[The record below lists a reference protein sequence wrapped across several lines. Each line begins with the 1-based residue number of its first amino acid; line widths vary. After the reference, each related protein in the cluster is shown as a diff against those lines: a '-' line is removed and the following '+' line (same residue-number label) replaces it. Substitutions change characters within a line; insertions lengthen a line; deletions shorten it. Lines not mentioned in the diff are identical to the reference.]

1 MSKLRVGL
9 VGAGSIAQFH
19 VQSYAKHPDVEIVGV
34 ADLKL
39 DRAQAMASAYGIPNT
54 FDNHHD
60 LLAMDGLDAISVCT
74 WNNSHAEV
82 SIDALNAGKDVLCE
96 KPLSRTVAE
105 ALEVQKAV
113 GATGRVLEVG
123 YVRRYGL
130 NTQILKKFVDSGDL
144 GDIYYSKASSI
155 RRMGNPGGWFAD
167 VKRSGGGPLI
177 DIGVHVIDLAWYLM
191 GSPKPVT
198 VSGNSYHYL
207 GNRANVIGKARYQVS
222 DYDPTQNTV
231 EDMAN
236 AVIRFENGA
245 SLLVD
250 VAFSLH
256 ASEDTLAVAVFGEKG
271 GAELEPSLLL
281 VSEQHDTLLNIV
293 PQLDYSTFR
302 MDEGF
307 QTEIDHFV
315 SLCEGEAGPNAPVE
329 HGVALMKMLRGV
341 YESAESGREIQL
353 D

>member
-1 MSKLRVGL
+1 MSTLRVGL

-19 VQSYAKHPDVEIVGV
+19 VQSYAKNPDVEIVGV

-39 DRAQAMASAYGIPNT
+39 ERAQSMAAAYGVPNT

-74 WNNSHAEV
+74 WNNSHAV
-82 SIDALNAGKDVLCE
+82 ISIDALNAGKDVLCE

-167 VKRSGGGPLI
+167 VERSGGGPLI

-191 GSPKPVT
+191 GSPKPVS

-207 GNRANVIGKARYQVS
+207 GNRANVVGKSRYQVS

-256 ASEDTLAVAVFGEKG
+256 AAQDTLSVAVFGGKG

-281 VSEQHDTLLNIV
+281 VSEQHDTMLNMV
-293 PQLDYSTFR
+293 PQLDSSTFT

-307 QTEIDHFV
+307 QAEIDHFV
-315 SLCEGEAGPNAPVE
+315 ALCHGEAEPNAPVE
-329 HGVALMKMLRGV
+329 HGVALMKILRGV
-341 YESAESGREIQL
+341 YESAEAGRELRL

>member
-1 MSKLRVGL
+1 VSKLRVGL

-19 VQSYAKHPDVEIVGV
+19 VQSYAKNPDVEIVGV

-60 LLAMDGLDAISVCT
+60 LLAMEGLDAVSVCT
-74 WNNSHAEV
+74 WNNSHAEISV
-82 SIDALNAGKDVLCE
+82 DALEAGKDVLCE

-105 ALEVQKAV
+105 SLEVEKAV
-113 GATGRVLEVG
+113 AASGRKLEVG

-191 GSPKPVT
+191 GSPEPVT

-245 SLLVD
+245 SLLMD

-256 ASEDTLAVAVFGEKG
+256 ASQDTLAVSVFGDKG

-281 VSEQHDTLLNIV
+281 VSERHDTMLNMI
-293 PQLDYSTFR
+293 PQLDSSTFQ

-307 QTEIDHFV
+307 QAEVDHFV
-315 SLCEGEAGPNAPVE
+315 SLCQGDAEPNAPVA
-329 HGVALMKMLRGV
+329 HGVALMKMLRAV
-341 YESAESGREIQL
+341 YESAESGKEITL

>member
-1 MSKLRVGL
+1 VSKLRVGL

-19 VQSYAKHPDVEIVGV
+19 VQSYAKNPDVEIVGV

-54 FDNHHD
+54 FGNHHD
-60 LLAMDGLDAISVCT
+60 LLAMEGLDAISVCT
-74 WNNSHAEV
+74 WNNSHAEI

-113 GATGRVLEVG
+113 GATGRMLEVG

-130 NTQILKKFVDSGDL
+130 NTQILKKFVDAGDL

-167 VKRSGGGPLI
+167 VERSGGGPLI

-191 GSPKPVT
+191 GSPKPVS

-207 GNRANVIGKARYQVS
+207 GNRANVIGKSRYEVS

-245 SLLVD
+245 SLLMD
-250 VAFSLH
+250 VSFSLH
-256 ASEDTLAVAVFGEKG
+256 ASRDTLSVAVFGEKG

-281 VSEQHDTLLNIV
+281 VSEQHDTMLNIV
-293 PQLDYSTFR
+293 PQLDFSTFR

-307 QTEIDHFV
+307 QAEIDHFV
-315 SLCEGEAGPNAPVE
+315 SLCQGAAEPNAPVE

-341 YESAESGREIQL
+341 YESAAAGRELRL

>member
-19 VQSYAKHPDVEIVGV
+19 VQSYAKNPEVEIVGV

-39 DRAQAMASAYGIPNT
+39 ERAQAMASAYGITST
-54 FDNHHD
+54 FDNHSD
-60 LLAMDGLDAISVCT
+60 LLAMEGLDAISVCT
-74 WNNSHAEV
+74 WNNSHAEI

-130 NTQILKKFVDSGDL
+130 NTQILKKFLDSGDL

-198 VSGNSYHYL
+198 VSGNAYHYL

-245 SLLVD
+245 SLLMD

-256 ASEDTLAVAVFGEKG
+256 ASQDTLSVAVFGEKG

-281 VSEQHDTLLNIV
+281 VSEQHDTMLNIV

-315 SLCEGEAGPNAPVE
+315 SLCKGEAEPNAPVA